1 MRRSFSMLMLITLL
15 CPMIALCETAAPEL
29 CGHWQTQEG
38 TPQDRLTLVLQPDG
52 SYHET
57 RNEDDY
63 GGGSWT
69 LDGSMV
75 SLSGS
80 LYAPARNL
88 TWDGAC
94 LIFDGQPMQ
103 RIIPEAEGQWVG
115 FPGNDFSDVITLSV
129 GKERFILHYTVFE
142 GDEPDLP
149 YGGYW
154 FEGTYWLEG
163 TWSSA
168 ESGLT
173 LTTKQGDVFSL
184 TQDPVTGFLTT
195 QDGHQMFHYTD

>member
-1 MRRSFSMLMLITLL
+1 MRRLLSLLMIISLL
-15 CPMIALCETAAPEL
+15 CPAIALSETAAPQL

-38 TPQDRLTLVLQPDG
+38 TPWDRLTLVLLSDG

-69 LDGSMV
+69 LDGSIV
-75 SLSGS
+75 SLSGGR
-80 LYAPARNL
+80 YAPARTL
-88 TWDGAC
+88 TWNGAV
-94 LIFDGQPMQ
+94 LIIEGQPMQ
-103 RIIPEAEGQWVG
+103 RIIPEAEGLWVG

-173 LTTKQGDVFSL
+173 LTTKQGDVLSL

-195 QDGHQMFHYTD
+195 QDGHQLYHYTD